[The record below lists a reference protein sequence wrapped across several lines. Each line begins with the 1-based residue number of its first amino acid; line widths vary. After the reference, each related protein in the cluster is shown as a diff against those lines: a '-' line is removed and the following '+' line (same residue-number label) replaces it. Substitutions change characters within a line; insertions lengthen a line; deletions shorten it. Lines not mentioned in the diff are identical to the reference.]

1 MDKRTKKQLKRQSKA
16 LKKALK
22 HSLKQVKKSAANGV
36 IELDKKQLKAMA
48 DKLVQEMVSEQP
60 PQPKVV
66 AIRPLTQDAMS
77 FARRPY
83 KKTPCKRCPALT
95 GGLCACAI
103 KKQKRAA

>member
-22 HSLKQVKKSAANGV
+22 QSLKQAGKSAANSV
-36 IELDKKQLKAMA
+36 VELDKKQLKAMA
-48 DKLVQEMVSEQP
+48 DKLVQEMVVGQAA
-60 PQPKVV
+60 QPKVV
-66 AIRPLTQDAMS
+66 AIRPLASDPMS

-83 KKTPCKRCPALT
+83 KKTPCKRCPALA